1 MKTVKGSILFSFV
14 LLLIFSCGTKSEKK
28 NQSSENS
35 SISKSEVSENPEL
48 SHEGTSAICLWP
60 KVGLRD
66 KPGRKNTKYLTTIY
80 FGESVEYLN
89 ETEQTEDDK
98 EYLKI
103 RLSDGSEGWA
113 YEHLFALGGELA
125 IIDKETEL
133 YKRPDIMTF
142 EGKKLEPMD
151 MVVIFENEENEGWHE
166 VTSMKRDD
174 NGWIQGDI
182 DAIKDDI
189 DVKLGILYWRAMEE
203 PIEKKF
209 ELLENILAN
218 PNFKKSK
225 LIDHVN
231 KALYDNEEGGE
242 AFYIEELDSFEN
254 LSSNKLG
261 IKADMAN
268 VRSEPNTKGNVLF
281 QLEKGDICHII
292 GQGASLEKVGDRTD
306 RWYKINFSGEEG
318 WVFGYYTTKRRN

>member
-1 MKTVKGSILFSFV
+1 MKTVKSRILFCIV
-14 LLLIFSCGTKSEKK
+14 LFLIFSCGPKSEKN

-35 SISKSEVSENPEL
+35 DVSESGISENAAL
-48 SHEGTSAICLWP
+48 SKDRVSAICLWP

-66 KPGRKNTKYLTTIY
+66 KPGRKDAKYLTTIY

-89 ETEQTEDDK
+89 EKEKTEDDK

-103 RLSDGSEGWA
+103 RLSDGSEGWV

-125 IIDKETEL
+125 IIDKKTEL

-151 MVVIFENEENEGWHE
+151 MIVIFENEENEGWHE

-203 PIEKKF
+203 PTEEKFK
-209 ELLENILAN
+209 LLENILAN

-225 LIDHVN
+225 LIEHVN
-231 KALYDNEEGGE
+231 KALYKNEDGGE

-268 VRSEPNTKGNVLF
+268 VRSEPNSKGNILF
-281 QLEKGDICHII
+281 QLVKGDICHII
-292 GQGASLEKVGDRTD
+292 EQGGSLEKVGNQTD
-306 RWYKINFSGEEG
+306 RWYKINFKGKEG
-318 WVFGYYTTKRRN
+318 WVFGYYTTKKRN